1 MTEEGVQEPIAEVQE
16 AAPAQQPSDKE
27 INFQRLREKMEQ
39 IERENYYL
47 KSQFQQAQQP
57 KELDKEV
64 SEDDI
69 PTFGDLKKIRERD
82 MQEIGQLKA
91 MLQEL
96 DMKARHSDYNET
108 VKEYLPDILKEE
120 PDLALALK
128 DNPMM
133 HRLAYKL
140 AQASPRY
147 HQEKLA
153 KKNADTVEKMVTNA
167 TRSTPATARKN
178 VVVQDEEAKLANMS
192 EDQIWNMFN
201 MAKAR
206 Y

>member
-16 AAPAQQPSDKE
+16 AAQPQPSDKE

-47 KSQFQQAQQP
+47 KTQFQQSPQS
-57 KELDKEV
+57 KEMDKDV

-82 MQEIGQLKA
+82 MQEIGQLKQ

-153 KKNADTVEKMVTNA
+153 KKNAETVEKMVTNA
-167 TRSTPATARKN
+167 TKATPATARKN
-178 VVVQDEEAKLANMS
+178 VVVQDEEAKLTSMS
-192 EDQIWNMFN
+192 DQQIRDMFN

>member
-16 AAPAQQPSDKE
+16 TAPQQPSDKE

-57 KELDKEV
+57 RELEKDV

-82 MQEIGQLKA
+82 MQEIGQLKQ

-153 KKNADTVEKMVTNA
+153 KRNADTVEKMVTNA
-167 TRSTPATARKN
+167 TKATPATARKN
-178 VVVQDEEAKLANMS
+178 VVVQDEEAKLSSMS
-192 EDQIWNMFN
+192 DQQIRDMFN

>member
-1 MTEEGVQEPIAEVQE
+1 MTQEGVQEPVAEVQNAE
-16 AAPAQQPSDKE
+16 APQQSDKE
-27 INFQRLREKMEQ
+27 INFARLRDKMDQ
-39 IERENYYL
+39 LERENYQL
-47 KSQFQQAQQP
+47 KSHFSQMQTKQEP
-57 KELDKEV
+57 EKEI

-69 PTFGDLKKIRERD
+69 PTFGDLKRIRERD
-82 MQEIGQLKA
+82 QQEIQSLKQT
-91 MLQEL
+91 LQEM
-96 DMKARHSDYNET
+96 DMRARHSDYNQT
-108 VKEYLPDILKEE
+108 IKEYLPDILKEE

-147 HQEKLA
+147 HQEKIA
-153 KKNADTVEKMVTNA
+153 KQNGEAMDKMVANA
-167 TRSTPATARKN
+167 TRPTPATARKN
-178 VVVQDEEAKLANMS
+178 TVVQDEDAKLTNMS
-192 EDQIWNMFN
+192 DDDIRNMFN

>member
-16 AAPAQQPSDKE
+16 AAQPQPSDKE

-47 KSQFQQAQQP
+47 KSQFQQTQQS
-57 KELDKEV
+57 KEMDKEV

-82 MQEIGQLKA
+82 MQEIGQLKQ

-153 KKNADTVEKMVTNA
+153 KRNAETVEKMVTNA
-167 TRSTPATARKN
+167 TKATPATARKN
-178 VVVQDEEAKLANMS
+178 VVVQDEEAKLTSMS
-192 EDQIWNMFN
+192 DQQIRDMFN

>member
-1 MTEEGVQEPIAEVQE
+1 MTEEGVQEPIAEVQNAE
-16 AAPAQQPSDKE
+16 RPQPSDKE
-27 INFQRLREKMEQ
+27 INFARIREKMDQ
-39 IERENYYL
+39 LERENYQL
-47 KSQFQQAQQP
+47 KSQFQEMHKP
-57 KELDKEV
+57 KEVDREI

-69 PTFGDLKKIRERD
+69 PTFGDLKRIRERD
-82 MQEIGQLKA
+82 LAEIQNLKQS
-91 MLQEL
+91 LQEM
-96 DMKARHSDYNET
+96 DMRARHSDYNET
-108 VKEYLPDILKEE
+108 IKEYLPDILKEE

-147 HQEKLA
+147 HQEKTA
-153 KKNADTVEKMVTNA
+153 KKNGEAMDRMVENA
-167 TRSTPATARKN
+167 TRPTPATARKN
-178 VVVQDEEAKLANMS
+178 VVVQNEDAKLQSMS
-192 EDQIWNMFN
+192 DNDILNMFN